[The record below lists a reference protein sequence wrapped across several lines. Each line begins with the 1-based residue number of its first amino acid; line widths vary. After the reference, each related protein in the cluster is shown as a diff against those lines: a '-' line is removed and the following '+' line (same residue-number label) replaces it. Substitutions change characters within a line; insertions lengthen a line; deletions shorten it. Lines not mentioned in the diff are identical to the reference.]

1 MRQNGT
7 IATGYT
13 PKHAKPASRKDA
25 ALGDL
30 AKSALGDRA
39 KSAVNAPSIGR
50 HAAVSAASSAAAAA
64 ESSAENT
71 PRDPDTDSRRAR
83 EAKTPTA
90 A

>member
-50 HAAVSAASSAAAAA
+50 HAAVSAASSAAAA

>member
-25 ALGDL
+25 ALGD
-30 AKSALGDRA
+30 RA
-39 KSAVNAPSIGR
+39 KSVVNAPSIGR